1 MVRFFNMI
9 KKMDEMLF
17 YGGYE
22 KKNEDEIQLFI
33 FSF

>member
-17 YGGYE
+17 YGGFE
-22 KKNEDEIQLFI
+22 KNEDEIQLFI